1 MPLSGREREE
11 LLGGLRELPLRA
23 FVALLSAVLL
33 FLSGDNVGL
42 WPLCW
47 VAFVPL
53 CFACRGAG
61 PVAALLLAV
70 PTLAI
75 ASVLNTLWLLDS
87 TESPTLP
94 WLLAGVPALAF
105 VAAELP
111 IGRILP
117 RLLRALIA
125 GALFTGFYAMLPA
138 GTEYLVPLGQLID
151 SEIVRL
157 AYPKLGL
164 ATVAGIFVALG
175 WVCAEWFGAAPGDPK
190 LRPRWP
196 GLVMACV
203 LALLAGIDWLG
214 VARARHQTQEV
225 VNVWVIPNA
234 ADAERG
240 TLEAMGETGMR
251 GVALWGVLEN
261 PDDATLRA
269 HLWAAGRLAQ
279 HRELTLAVMVAWPD
293 RTEAWLYIKSAEAA
307 AHHVWPDGEG
317 PPLVFEGTGI
327 LTVVAGRTAPENW
340 SLRND
345 LQLLATTEQPNHE
358 AELNWWLREQR
369 RSALIRGTRRLLV
382 WKGGGA
388 AIGADG
394 RLNALSRD
402 GKPVGGQLEGAER
415 HGEPLGRE
423 RLRVWEKILGF
434 SAPVLLLMLVVVSG
448 VRWAKLRWR
457 NRDTVMAIE
466 EVDDGETTLTAAQKD
481 TITRI
486 RKKGADQ

>member
-1 MPLSGREREE
+1 M
-11 LLGGLRELPLRA
+11 RELPLRA
-23 FVALLSAVLL
+23 FVALLTAVLL

-70 PTLAI
+70 PTLAV
-75 ASVLNTLWLLDS
+75 ASVLNTLWLLDA
-87 TESPTLP
+87 TESPALP

-157 AYPKLGL
+157 VYPKLGL
-164 ATVAGIFVALG
+164 ATVAGILVFLG
-175 WVCAEWFGAAPGDPK
+175 WMCAEWFGAAPGDVK
-190 LRPRWP
+190 LRARWP
-196 GLVMACV
+196 GLLMAGV

-214 VARARHQTQEV
+214 VTRADHQTQQL

-240 TLEAMGETGMR
+240 TLEAMGESGMR

-279 HRELTLAVMVAWPD
+279 QRELTLAVMVAWPD

-307 AHHVWPDGEG
+307 AHHVWPGGEG
-317 PPLVFEGTGI
+317 HPLVFEGAGI
-327 LTVVAGRTAPENW
+327 LTVIAGRNAPENW

-394 RLNALSRD
+394 RLNAISRE
-402 GKPVGGQLEGAER
+402 GKPVGGQLEGGER